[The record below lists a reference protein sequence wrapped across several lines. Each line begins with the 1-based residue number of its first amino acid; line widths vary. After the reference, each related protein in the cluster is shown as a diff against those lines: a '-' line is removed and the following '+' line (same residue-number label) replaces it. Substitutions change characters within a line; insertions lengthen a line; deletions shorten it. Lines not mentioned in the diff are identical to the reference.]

1 MNLVHN
7 NMNSTTASNKTRVL
21 WRCALF
27 GLGLFSFSLVG
38 CQSGGQGTYI
48 SYPTEPRPL
57 GSIVDQMNE
66 LQEHNAERAK
76 LVIYNHEFEL
86 NKPEWEHRLN
96 RPYDGPPRGFRLTP
110 SGQDHV
116 RQIASILA
124 ETGEDMVVIERN
136 QTSLREATEYKYS
149 VHYGDKLDLERRE
162 IVVQALESLGVPD
175 AKNRVI
181 VAPAFSEGLE
191 SAEAASA
198 YAQSFGRA
206 NNQGSGG
213 NSGGGGANF

>member
-1 MNLVHN
+1 
-7 NMNSTTASNKTRVL
+7 
-21 WRCALF
+21 
-27 GLGLFSFSLVG
+27 
-38 CQSGGQGTYI
+38 
-48 SYPTEPRPL
+48 
-57 GSIVDQMNE
+57 MNE

-162 IVVQALESLGVPD
+162 IVVQALES
-175 AKNRVI
+175 
-181 VAPAFSEGLE
+181 EGLE